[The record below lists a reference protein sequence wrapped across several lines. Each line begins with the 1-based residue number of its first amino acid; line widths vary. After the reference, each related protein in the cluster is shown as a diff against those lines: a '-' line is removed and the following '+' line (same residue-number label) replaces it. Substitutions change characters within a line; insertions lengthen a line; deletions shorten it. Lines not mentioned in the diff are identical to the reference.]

1 MITTIDLRILPEAQR
16 NTVLGW
22 YRERLKAGQY
32 PMTLAEAADLYG
44 YRPQTLRQLVA
55 ARRLKAKLVERKLM
69 VTHQAMRSYIQ
80 GKRGAG
86 APRKAIKNAQVNIP

>member
-32 PMTLAEAADLYG
+32 P
-44 YRPQTLRQLVA
+44 QLVA
-55 ARRLKAKLVERKLM
+55 ARRLKAKLVERKLT

-86 APRKAIKNAQVNIP
+86 APRKALKNAQQQVG